1 MFVAERYTGFSGR
14 YIKLEDTIEGF
25 RAILDGEA
33 DDLPEQAFHMV
44 GTIAEAREKA
54 AKMKTEA
61 AG

>member
-1 MFVAERYTGFSGR
+1 MLFHLGR